1 MLIGTCIL
9 WIDKHQEI
17 DLLVFFFLI
26 FIFFMYLFFLIAFTM
41 KVWGTQQSEA
51 PN

>member
-17 DLLVFFFLI
+17 DLLVFFFYL
-26 FIFFMYLFFLIAFTM
+26 FIFLCIFFLIAFTM
-41 KVWGTQQSEA
+41 KVSGTQQSEA

>member
-26 FIFFMYLFFLIAFTM
+26 FFYVFFFLIAFTM